1 MFVRTKM
8 VSGATYVQVVEN
20 QRVDGKTK
28 QRVIGSLG
36 RLDHL
41 VESGKLDELVVS
53 LAKFSSKLA
62 VLGAIR
68 GTDVS
73 VLPQREIAPALVFGR
88 LWRDLGLDSVLRE
101 LLSRRQYGFD
111 VERAVFLTVL
121 HRLCCPGSDRQASF
135 WKDSLGVEA
144 FARLDLHHLYRT
156 MAWLGEELPA
166 DEQEPGSIS
175 PRCVKDVIE
184 EQVFQRRRDLFT
196 KLDLVF
202 FDTTSIYFEGQG
214 GATLGQHGYSKDHR
228 PDLHQVVVGAVIDS
242 DGRPV
247 CCEIWPGNTADV
259 STLVPVAERLKSRF
273 GIERVCVVADR
284 GMVSERVRKDL
295 EKLGFWYILGVRM
308 RSSTLAAEVLGSP
321 EGFEQ
326 IVAPR
331 VQAKDP
337 SPLEVQEITRPDQP
351 GRRFVICRNQDQAAK
366 DRSDRDAILASLE
379 EALKK
384 GDKSL
389 IGNNGY
395 RRYVAQSGESSFTVD
410 RAKAKAE
417 EHLDGKWLL
426 VTNADPQVLP
436 TAEIALKYKQLWMVE
451 DIFRSMKSLLETRPI
466 WHHRDAT
473 IRGHIFCSFLALML
487 RKELHERLEAAGHG
501 DLEWANI
508 IGGLRAIAEFDM
520 TVTGKEFTVRTAA
533 AGAAAQAIAACKV
546 ALPATIRTR

>member
-1 MFVRTKM
+1 M
-8 VSGATYVQVVEN
+8 
-20 QRVDGKTK
+20 
-28 QRVIGSLG
+28 
-36 RLDHL
+36 
-41 VESGKLDELVVS
+41 
-53 LAKFSSKLA
+53 
-62 VLGAIR
+62 
-68 GTDVS
+68 
-73 VLPQREIAPALVFGR
+73 
-88 LWRDLGLDSVLRE
+88 
-101 LLSRRQYGFD
+101 
-111 VERAVFLTVL
+111 FLTVL

-135 WKDSLGVEA
+135 WKDSLGVDA

-166 DEQEPGSIS
+166 DEQEPGSLS
-175 PRCVKDVIE
+175 PRCVKDLIE
-184 EQVFQRRRDLFT
+184 EHVFQRRRDLFT

-202 FDTTSIYFEGQG
+202 FDTTSIYFEGEG

-308 RSSTLAAEVLGSP
+308 RSSKLAAEVLGS
-321 EGFEQ
+321 EEDFQE

-331 VQAKDP
+331 ERAKDP
-337 SPLEVQEITRPDQP
+337 SPLEVQEITRADQP

-366 DRSDRDAILASLE
+366 DRSDRDAIITGLE
-379 EALKK
+379 AALKK

-395 RRYVAQSGESSFTVD
+395 RRFVAQDGESTFTID

-417 EHLDGKWLL
+417 AHLDGKWLL

-436 TAEIALKYKQLWMVE
+436 AAEIALKYKQLWMVE

-487 RKELHERLEAAGHG
+487 RKELQERLQAAGHG
-501 DLEWANI
+501 DLEWADI
-508 IGGLRAIAEFDM
+508 ITGLRAIAEFDI
-520 TVTGKEFTVRTAA
+520 TVTGKEFVVRTAA
-533 AGAAAQAIAACKV
+533 AGAAVQAMAACKV
-546 ALPATIRTR
+546 ALPATIRAK